1 MADIF
6 INIGLYIAYIALV
19 AAIVLLLV
27 FAVKG
32 IITNTKGSR
41 PALIGVG
48 ILLAIVIIAYV
59 LSPAESGDFYTKY
72 GVSPQ
77 QVKIISAGLITTYI
91 IGIALLVL
99 TLVSATVKLF
109 KK

>member
-6 INIGLYIAYIALV
+6 INIGLYLAYIALV
-19 AAIVLLLV
+19 AAVVLLLV

-32 IITNTKGSR
+32 IITNGKGSR
-41 PALIGVG
+41 PALIGFG

-59 LSPAESGDFYTKY
+59 LSPAETGDFYTKY
-72 GVSPQ
+72 GVSPK

-99 TLVSATVKLF
+99 TLISATVKLF